1 MSNHHYCAV
10 HGNGCSGHHHLHI
23 AHPHGLPHSGVKNAN
38 GVINLGILTVGLIL
52 AVTGVDPMGAISTAV
67 ISSLT
72 KGKS

>member
-23 AHPHGLPHSGVKNAN
+23 PHSHEPHSRVNPSR
-38 GVINLGILTVGLIL
+38 VINLGILTVGLIL

-72 KGKS
+72 NGKS

>member
-1 MSNHHYCAV
+1 MLNNHYCAV

-23 AHPHGLPHSGVKNAN
+23 SHPHDLPHSRVNPSR
-38 GVINLGILTVGLIL
+38 VINLGILTVGLIL

-72 KGKS
+72 NGKS